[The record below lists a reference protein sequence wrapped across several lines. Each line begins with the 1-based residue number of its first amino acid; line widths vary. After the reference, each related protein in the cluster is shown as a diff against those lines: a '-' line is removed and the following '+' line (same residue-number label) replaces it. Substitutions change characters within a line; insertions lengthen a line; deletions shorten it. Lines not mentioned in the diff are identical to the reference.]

1 MFGQQVGGEVRK
13 DLLSDRE
20 MRLIM
25 EKGKIRPTRMFRL
38 KQQIFAFLVVFIV
51 VILLL
56 LGIFLLIMIGAYQ
69 KNQNQRRLNDLQAYA
84 QTLQDTIGQLS
95 DATGSVYSMSAAFQG
110 IGSYQTAAEMCG
122 YVYELKSLLQVQ
134 LNSTPCLSGMFIH
147 YDGGDSVL
155 YSTADS
161 LPYADTKMLWNIGKN
176 FMKNS
181 RMGLLVESSMFS
193 YVDGVQK
200 SEEDLFYS
208 VYIKRNSAMV
218 SGSVSQRQ
226 GLPEQLENEAAYG
239 IVYEGEFYRTGGQD
253 GGHPDINYATLRQ
266 GRNRVGNDFVY
277 LHKLD
282 TEDMAVVEI
291 LPSSLWLYVQPW
303 HLLLAVLMLLLMVW
317 LLSLYRFVYQQL
329 SEPLEDMT
337 RALREIR
344 KGDWEVEFTAPNRI
358 VEIENVRQTVR
369 LMLKEIGQ
377 YKIRT
382 YEEQLERQKTQ
393 LQFLQL
399 QLAPHFYTNC
409 LKNIY
414 YMLMMEEYGNAEQF
428 LLRLSTHLR
437 YLLQR
442 DVTLVTVQ
450 TEREFV
456 ENYISLQK
464 LLTSRPLTCMILVE
478 EAVREQEIPILA
490 LQTFVENSVKYTE
503 TDRERPLEIR
513 IQVRLIKG
521 ENGESLDIV
530 VRDNGAGYPGALL
543 ALLNQKGDMLSDK
556 GFGVGILNLLNR
568 LRIHYG
574 EDAQWYFDN
583 RDGAFSELI
592 LPVGMENGR
601 ENGKVS

>member
-1 MFGQQVGGEVRK
+1 M
-13 DLLSDRE
+13 
-20 MRLIM
+20 
-25 EKGKIRPTRMFRL
+25 
-38 KQQIFAFLVVFIV
+38 
-51 VILLL
+51 
-56 LGIFLLIMIGAYQ
+56 
-69 KNQNQRRLNDLQAYA
+69 
-84 QTLQDTIGQLS
+84 
-95 DATGSVYSMSAAFQG
+95 
-110 IGSYQTAAEMCG
+110 
-122 YVYELKSLLQVQ
+122 
-134 LNSTPCLSGMFIH
+134 
-147 YDGGDSVL
+147 
-155 YSTADS
+155 
-161 LPYADTKMLWNIGKN
+161 
-176 FMKNS
+176 
-181 RMGLLVESSMFS
+181 
-193 YVDGVQK
+193 DGVQK

-358 VEIENVRQTVR
+358 VEIENVRQTVW